1 MIFRIGA
8 VTICTAF
15 LGVAA
20 ADAGETTT
28 PEALASEARG
38 IVGRFADRLKGELVG
53 AMKAGGPVAAI
64 GVCNTAAPAIASE
77 ASADGWIV
85 RRTSLK
91 LRNPATAPDAWET
104 ETLARFEAAKAG
116 GADPAK
122 LERAEILES
131 DGARRFRYMKAI
143 PTAAEPCLACHG
155 TNLAEPVKVKLAEL
169 YPDDKATGYSAG
181 DIRGAFTL
189 SKPLP

>member
-8 VTICTAF
+8 VTICTAI
-15 LGVAA
+15 LGIAA
-20 ADAGETTT
+20 ADAGETAT

-77 ASADGWIV
+77 ASAGGWIV

-155 TNLAEPVKVKLAEL
+155 TNLAEPVKAKLAEL

-189 SKPLP
+189 SKALP